1 MNEGPIEYRAMSRED
16 RMRPSITHHREVEV
30 VIMVEED
37 MEDTKVKDKDI
48 DKDK

>member
-16 RMRPSITHHREVEV
+16 RMHPSITHRREVEV

-37 MEDTKVKDKDI
+37 MEDTEVKDRDVDE
-48 DKDK
+48 DK